1 LEKDKTK
8 MTRRPAHI
16 LWALVAAVMLC
27 LVFHVAVGTSQ
38 VLSASSVVSEILRG
52 PYSLQ
57 GDNFI
62 VWQFRLPRALE
73 CVLVGGLL
81 GTVGSVFQALLRNPL
96 ADPYIVGVSSGAA
109 VGGAFVLVLGV
120 GESFGNLG
128 IAAGGCVTGVLTLV
142 LVYRLSLRRGV
153 VDVRTLLLAGV
164 VIGSLL
170 SAVLSLMLLL
180 NGKNE
185 VDILHFLMG
194 DISTA
199 NWPKTDLLAITLAP
213 GFFLLYRESRKLNA
227 FAIGEDTAR
236 RLGVDVRKLTKIV
249 LLVGGIMTAVAV
261 GTVGIIAFLGLVA
274 PHIARKLVGVDWR
287 WSMPASLG
295 LGALLL
301 LASDAVAQRFFSLVT
316 HTPGM
321 DIPVGI
327 VTSVLGAPSL
337 LVLLRKV

>member
-1 LEKDKTK
+1 
-8 MTRRPAHI
+8 
-16 LWALVAAVMLC
+16 
-27 LVFHVAVGTSQ
+27 
-38 VLSASSVVSEILRG
+38 
-52 PYSLQ
+52 
-57 GDNFI
+57 
-62 VWQFRLPRALE
+62 
-73 CVLVGGLL
+73 
-81 GTVGSVFQALLRNPL
+81 
-96 ADPYIVGVSSGAA
+96 
-109 VGGAFVLVLGV
+109 
-120 GESFGNLG
+120 
-128 IAAGGCVTGVLTLV
+128 
-142 LVYRLSLRRGV
+142 
-153 VDVRTLLLAGV
+153 
-164 VIGSLL
+164 LL

>member
-1 LEKDKTK
+1 

-153 VDVRTLLLAGV
+153 VDVRA
-164 VIGSLL
+164 SS
-170 SAVLSLMLLL
+170 SARC
-180 NGKNE
+180 
-185 VDILHFLMG
+185 F
-194 DISTA
+194 
-199 NWPKTDLLAITLAP
+199 PP
-213 GFFLLYRESRKLNA
+213 CF
-227 FAIGEDTAR
+227 
-236 RLGVDVRKLTKIV
+236 
-249 LLVGGIMTAVAV
+249 
-261 GTVGIIAFLGLVA
+261 
-274 PHIARKLVGVDWR
+274 P
-287 WSMPASLG
+287 
-295 LGALLL
+295 
-301 LASDAVAQRFFSLVT
+301 
-316 HTPGM
+316 
-321 DIPVGI
+321 
-327 VTSVLGAPSL
+327 
-337 LVLLRKV
+337 